1 MSAFTYPEEETL
13 QSTGTAHR
21 KYGLVFIAAI
31 GLMFIAA
38 NGMIAG
44 CSSSSDSAG
53 SDDETTVDVTDTDN
67 EIDLGGLDAADTG
80 VEDGGDPDSGEDL
93 RVDTSEDSQPDGPP
107 EDVSPDGTVTSET
120 CSTPAP
126 NYGSVSENYLIWLD
140 WMVDGSF
147 ETESGVVELDE
158 PGRELRPATLTRPR
172 DAARTGDWGYE
183 VAATSNQG
191 GTFPVI
197 WVRSP
202 GGPATLTLDLLFV
215 KGNSD
220 ELVEGESVRVGS
232 EWTELRISAE
242 VNTSYEYGLIS
253 VDVGPDMTI
262 HFDDAVS
269 EWRQWKPAEFD
280 EGEGRVVGGINVPNR
295 PAAPVHMSVLI
306 HIEDPQ
312 NLETQE
318 AYFQEQ
324 TAIFRELARVLHEHG
339 GFLTIQP
346 EHDWIEAAEG
356 GFHPGLLQE
365 LSEDYNVAYSTHTH
379 GPNCRDPE
387 GVLRSAAACQR
398 GWDDDIDDDDVI
410 EYITGLQELIE
421 DASGQAVTDHN
432 GNFDFEV
439 GSRLGEV
446 PMRTWSG
453 YKSFLNQRTYDTL
466 MVNPWRPTDAHPL
479 YNVDTFL
486 THDPET
492 DIVYV
497 PGWGQA
503 LSRQIERLPVR
514 LPGILGQF
522 IAHATPGRVN
532 TFYFVTH
539 VGHYEPDD
547 RTDDYISYNA
557 RTGEL
562 TFGEQFERD
571 LAYWDQMLT
580 DTVDPL
586 VEAGYL
592 SWTPMTEVADLYSDW
607 EEACEGLE

>member
-1 MSAFTYPEEETL
+1 MAV
-13 QSTGTAHR
+13 
-21 KYGLVFIAAI
+21 GLLLAA
-31 GLMFIAA
+31 
-38 NGMIAG
+38 
-44 CSSSSDSAG
+44 CSSSSGCSGSNDDDASVDSSGEIDQGDGGEIDQGGGDETDAGDDLRADLIDDLG
-53 SDDETTVDVTDTDN
+53 SDAAPDAPVPDETVA
-67 EIDLGGLDAADTG
+67 DLGG
-80 VEDGGDPDSGEDL
+80 
-93 RVDTSEDSQPDGPP
+93 
-107 EDVSPDGTVTSET
+107 DVSVTYEA
-120 CSTPAP
+120 CSDPAP
-126 NYGSVSENYLIWLD
+126 NYGSVSENFLIWMD

-147 ETESGVVELDE
+147 EDEMAVVEL
-158 PGRELRPATLTRPR
+158 RESTVRTLRPATLSRTR

-183 VAATSNQG
+183 VAAAAGQG
-191 GTFPVI
+191 GVFTVRFEVDKGEDTQESI
-197 WVRSP
+197 WVRSQ
-202 GGPATLTLDLLFV
+202 GAAANLTLDLIFV
-215 KGNSD
+215 GGRD
-220 ELVEGESVRVGS
+220 EVTVDGESVRIDGD
-232 EWTELRISAE
+232 WTELTVSAA
-242 VNTSYEYGLIS
+242 VNTSYDYGLLTIE
-253 VDVGPDMTI
+253 VEPETTI
-262 HFDDAVS
+262 HFDDAVA
-269 EWRQWKPAEFD
+269 EWHQWKPAEFA
-280 EGEGRVVGGINVPNR
+280 EGESREVGGINVPTR
-295 PAAPVHMSVLI
+295 PAAPVHMNVLI

-318 AYFQEQ
+318 SYFQEQ
-324 TAIFRELARVLHEHG
+324 SAIFRELARVLHEHG

-356 GFHPGLLQE
+356 GFHPGLLRE

-398 GWDDDIDDDDVI
+398 GWDTDTDDDDVI
-410 EYITGLQELIE
+410 EYIAGLQDLIE
-421 DASGQAVTDHN
+421 TASGQAVTDHN
-432 GNFDFEV
+432 GNFDFEA
-439 GSRLGEV
+439 GSRLAEV
-446 PMRTWSG
+446 PMLTWSG
-453 YKSFLNQRTYDTL
+453 YKSFLNQRTIDTL
-466 MVNPWRPTDAHPL
+466 MVNPWRPTDTRAL
-479 YNVDTFL
+479 YEVDTFL
-486 THDPET
+486 THDPDS

-514 LPGILGQF
+514 LPGILSQF

-539 VGHYEPDD
+539 VGHYEGDS

-592 SWTPMTEVADLYSDW
+592 SWTPLTDVAELYSEW
-607 EEACEGLE
+607 ESACGALD